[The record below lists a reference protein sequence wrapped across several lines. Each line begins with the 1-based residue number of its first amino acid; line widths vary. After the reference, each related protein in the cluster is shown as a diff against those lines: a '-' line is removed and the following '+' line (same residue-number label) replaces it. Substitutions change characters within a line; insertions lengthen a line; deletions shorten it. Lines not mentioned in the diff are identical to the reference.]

1 MKRGPGP
8 RALGALRAVGSV
20 LHARRE
26 ALPLLLAA
34 LLLAAALFN
43 PTLPV
48 RRLQV
53 DVLAVVDITQS
64 MNVMDGR
71 PEAQPAGKP
80 VSRLAQAKATLAQL
94 VARLPCGSRL
104 GLAIFTEYRSFLL
117 LTPVEV
123 CEHQQELLGTLSGMD
138 GRMAWAGAS
147 EIAKGINSG
156 MEAVKAL
163 EDHPT
168 LLFLTDGQESPPVSP
183 GYRPHFTV
191 ERGAVRGL
199 IAGVGGDELM
209 PIPKFDASGYPR
221 GVWGIDEVLQ
231 VDPRS
236 LGRGGSV
243 GGEQMV
249 DPDEVRAPPLPGA
262 TPGSEHLSSLREDYL
277 RLLAGETGL
286 AYQRLDGADALLDAL
301 SSPRLA
307 REAPARLDLRPWL
320 GAAALLCLL
329 LPLLPAPSAWR
340 GRRRRAPTRAGLQ
353 PAARRAMRPQR

>member
-1 MKRGPGP
+1 MTPPAGAIRSLH
-8 RALGALRAVGSV
+8 AVVLALRARAG
-20 LHARRE
+20 AM
-26 ALPLLLAA
+26 PMLLAA
-34 LLLAAALFN
+34 LLLVAALMQ

-53 DVLAVVDITQS
+53 NAVAVVDITQS
-64 MNVMDGR
+64 MNVLDGQ
-71 PEAQPAGKP
+71 PEGQAGGKP
-80 VSRLAQAKATLAQL
+80 LSRLAQAKATLAQL
-94 VARLPCGSRL
+94 IARLPCGSRL

-123 CEHQQELLGTLSGMD
+123 CEHQQELLGTLARMD

-147 EIAKGINSG
+147 EVAKGINSG

-163 EDHPT
+163 EGTPT
-168 LLFLTDGQESPPVSP
+168 LLFLTDGHESPPVNP
-183 GYRPHFTV
+183 GYRPRFTV
-191 ERGAVRGL
+191 DRGSVRGL
-199 IAGVGGDELM
+199 IVGVGGDELR
-209 PIPKFDASGYPR
+209 PIPKFDPSGIAQ
-221 GVWGIDEVLQ
+221 GLWGPDEVLQ

-249 DPDEVRAPPLPGA
+249 DPNEVRAAPLPGA

-286 AYQRLDGADALLDAL
+286 AYQRLVGAGALGEAL
-301 SSPRLA
+301 ASPRLA
-307 REAPARLDLRPWL
+307 HEAPARLDLRPWL
-320 GAAALLCLL
+320 GGAALLCVL
-329 LPLLPAPSAWR
+329 LPLLPSPSNWR
-340 GRRRRAPTRAGLQ
+340 VRRRQAPAPGGLQ